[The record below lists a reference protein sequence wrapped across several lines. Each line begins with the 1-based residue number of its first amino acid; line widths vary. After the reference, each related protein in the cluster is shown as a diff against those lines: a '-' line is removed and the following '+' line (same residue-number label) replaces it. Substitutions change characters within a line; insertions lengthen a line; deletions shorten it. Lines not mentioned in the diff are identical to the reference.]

1 MIAKLKLLVV
11 VLLFSST
18 TFGQTLWTKISE
30 KEINKNEVRDRST
43 IPSSYHLFSLDLN
56 VMKQVLQNAPLNEL
70 NGNNQTQLS
79 FPDSEGLLATF
90 TVCEAPIMEAGL
102 QVKFPHLKSYTA
114 KGIDNPRTTLRF
126 SITDFGLHAMS
137 VTNEKGTYF
146 IDSYTKDSS
155 KYIVYY
161 KKNCTSGNEFICH
174 SKGESFPVKVKK
186 KETQNRLSN
195 DGIFRQ
201 YRMAL
206 TASSDYSQFHIDA
219 AGVTNGTLAQQK
231 SAVLS
236 ALVVTMTRVN
246 GIFERDLG
254 IRMNLVANN
263 DLLILI
269 GPDSF
274 QFAPDNFLNNNI
286 ALTDATIGHE
296 NYDIG
301 HVVMTIGYNMG
312 VPALCAFDKAAGTTG
327 SYTPVGDPFVIDYFS
342 HEVGHQFGAGHTF
355 YSSCGDQ
362 ADETVSVETGG
373 GTTIMSYAGICSP
386 VVQNHADAYFT
397 AATILQIQE
406 FINQPERN
414 CFTSTPSGSTAPEI
428 EPLNNYT
435 IPKGTPFLLKGNAT
449 ASNQSALTYCWEQ
462 IDIDSPYDNAQ
473 PQPPLSTNILGPN
486 FRSFPPI
493 SSPNRYFPSFSS
505 VMQGKLYPKWEVT
518 SDVARTMKFAFTVRD
533 NNLINGGQTQTG
545 ISEIYVS
552 EVGPFKITS
561 PNQVHT
567 YFPSGVSHYLT
578 WDVAGTTENGID
590 TETVTVLIST
600 DSGVTFTEL
609 VSNTPN
615 DGGEWIQFPNVESA
629 YCRIMIRPDNNVYY
643 ALSPNFSLGV
653 KISTTCTDY
662 TNTSNASIPV
672 TYNNGGYTN
681 IMINVA
687 DSRIIG
693 DVNFFATINHTQIHQ
708 CEMYLSSPTNPT
720 DFVHINNGFCYGYDV
735 QLKLKFDDENSTDIN
750 CEAPSTTLQTIIPY
764 QPLSAFIGQN
774 QQGNWTLRVKDT
786 WDGDDGTITN
796 WKLNIC
802 GEVADKIC
810 ATTVTTAGTTKTY
823 NGGTS
828 WSPSAPTIND
838 PVIIGA
844 NGSPASFVCKSLN
857 LNGKTISITGT
868 RTIEVVNAITGTGTI
883 NIATGASLLQRNDN
897 SVIEPTI
904 VLDKRTR
911 TNMRALDYIYWGSPL
926 KVTELST
933 LDQAISVSGGG
944 VAGAFDSKYKY
955 VSGDVT
961 ASGGWQP
968 LDAISPGKGF
978 ITRIK
983 QATPFATLNTPVNIA
998 IKQIFQG
1005 AANNGTITVPVT
1017 VTTNPLSARN
1027 NNLLSNPYPSAIDA
1041 NTFLAYNPILDGVI
1055 YLWKAQTANDGA
1067 VGSVYT
1073 QADYIAYT
1081 RAGATTFNGI
1091 DPNSFNGKIATGQG
1105 FKVRALASGNV
1116 VFNNCM
1122 RVSGNNTGFMRESF
1136 TNSTTDTPVNR
1147 YKLNLA
1153 DSNGNGNQILVAY
1166 LPETTL
1172 GYDRMYDAEILSVSS
1187 SQLYSFLENTS
1198 KKLAINARPTFEITD
1213 VVKLGISKTETTSE
1227 NFTISI
1233 DKKEGVFADTTIAI
1247 FLHDIEQ
1254 NVYHN
1259 LVSNAYNFTA
1269 NTDTVNDR
1277 FRVVYQNSTL
1287 NNAEIESYDVIATI
1301 NHENLNIRADFPL
1314 TNVSIFD
1321 VSGRLI
1327 SEFIVNNESTVSNAF
1342 IFEEGIYIAK
1352 IKLTNGVII
1361 TKKLINN
1368 K

>member
-161 KKNCTSGNEFICH
+161 KKDCTATEKFNCNADPSGFTPKIKNK
-174 SKGESFPVKVKK
+174 SNQSA
-186 KETQNRLSN
+186 LSN

-206 TASSDYSQFHIDA
+206 TADTDYSQFHIDA
-219 AGVTNGTLAQQK
+219 AGVTNGTVAQQK

-236 ALVVTMTRVN
+236 AMAVMMTRVN

-254 IRMNLVANN
+254 IRLNLVANN

-269 GPDSF
+269 GPTPYFTEADFS
-274 QFAPDNFLNNNI
+274 NENI
-286 ALTDATIGHE
+286 AFTDATIGHT

-301 HVVMTIGYNMG
+301 HMVCTIGYNMG
-312 VPALCAFDKAAGTTG
+312 VAALCAFDKAAGSTG

-355 YSSCGDQ
+355 YSTCGDM
-362 ADETVSVETGG
+362 ADESVSVEPGG

-386 VVQNHADAYFT
+386 VVQNHADAYFST
-397 AATILQIQE
+397 ATILQIQD

-414 CFTSTPSGSTAPEI
+414 CFTSTPSGSNAPEI

-493 SSPNRYFPSFSS
+493 SSPDRYFPSFSS
-505 VMQGKLYPKWEVT
+505 VMQGKLYPKWEVI

-533 NNLINGGQTQTG
+533 NNLINGGQTQTA

-561 PNQVHT
+561 PNQVNT
-567 YFPSGVSHYLT
+567 YFPSGVAHYLT

-590 TETVTVLIST
+590 TETVTVSIST
-600 DSGVTFTEL
+600 DNGVTFTPL
-609 VSNTPN
+609 VSNTLN
-615 DGGEWIQFPNVESA
+615 DGAEWIQFPNVESA
-629 YCRIMIRPDNNVYY
+629 YCRIMITPDNSVYY
-643 ALSPNFSLGV
+643 ALTPNFSLGQ
-653 KISTTCTDY
+653 KITTTCSNY
-662 TNTSNASIPV
+662 TNTANATIPLV
-672 TYNNGGYTN
+672 YDNGGYTD
-681 IMINVA
+681 ITINVPH
-687 DSRIIG
+687 SRIIS
-693 DVNFFATINHTQIHQ
+693 DVNFFATINHAQFHQ

-720 DFVHINNGFCYGYDV
+720 DFVHLNNGFCYGLDG
-735 QLKLKFDDENSTDIN
+735 QLKLKFDDDGMDIN
-750 CEAPSTTLQTIIPY
+750 CEGPPTVLQTIVPN

-774 QQGNWTLRVKDT
+774 QEGNWTLRVKDT
-786 WDGDDGTITN
+786 WEGDDGTITLWN
-796 WKLNIC
+796 LNIC
-802 GEVADKIC
+802 GEEANKIC
-810 ATTVTTAGTTKTY
+810 APVVASTGITKTY
-823 NGGTS
+823 TGGTNG
-828 WSPSAPTIND
+828 WSPSPPNEND
-838 PVIIGA
+838 PVIISV
-844 NGSPASFVCKSLN
+844 NGSPNSFVCNSLD

-868 RTIEVVNAITGTGTI
+868 RTIEVVNDITGTGTI
-883 NIATGASLLQRNDN
+883 NIATAASLLQRNDY
-897 SVIEPTI
+897 SVIEPAI
-904 VLDKRTR
+904 ILDKRTR

-926 KVTELST
+926 TNTPLSI
-933 LDQAISVSGGG
+933 LDNAIAVSGGG

-955 VSGDVT
+955 VAGDLT
-961 ASGGWQP
+961 STGGWQP

-983 QATPFATLNTPVNIA
+983 QATPFATLNIPVNIR

-1005 AANNGTITVPVT
+1005 VANNGIITVPVA
-1017 VTTNPLSARN
+1017 VTENLLSARN

-1055 YLWKAQTANDGA
+1055 YLWKAQTPATS
-1067 VGSVYT
+1067 VGYAI
-1073 QADYIAYT
+1073 ADYIAYT
-1081 RAGATTFNGI
+1081 RAGATASAEIGETPFDGM
-1091 DPNSFNGKIATGQG
+1091 IATGQG
-1105 FKVRALASGNV
+1105 FKVRALDNGV
-1116 VFNNCM
+1116 VEFNNCM
-1122 RVSGNNTGFMRESF
+1122 RVTGNNGQFMRESF
-1136 TNSTTDTPVNR
+1136 RNTSSPSQVNR
-1147 YKLNLA
+1147 YKLNLI

-1172 GYDRMYDAEILSVSS
+1172 GYDRMYDAELMAISNTKI
-1187 SQLYSFLENTS
+1187 YSFLDNST
-1198 KKLAINARPTFEITD
+1198 KKLAINARPDFEITD
-1213 VVKLGISKTETTSE
+1213 VVKLGMSKTETTSE

-1233 DKKEGVFADTTIAI
+1233 VEKEGVFADTAIAVYV
-1247 FLHDIEQ
+1247 HDMEQ

-1259 LVSNAYNFTA
+1259 LAIGGYNFTE
-1269 NTDTVNDR
+1269 NTNTVNER

-1287 NNAEIESYDVIATI
+1287 NNQEIEPYDVKATI
-1301 NHENLNIRADFPL
+1301 NHENLIIRSNFPI
-1314 TNVSIFD
+1314 TNVSVFD
-1321 VSGRLI
+1321 VSARLI
-1327 SEFIVNNESTVSNAF
+1327 SNVKVNNENIVNSAF
-1342 IFEEGIYIAK
+1342 NFAEGIYIAK
-1352 IKLTNGVII
+1352 IKMTNGVIA
-1361 TKKLINN
+1361 TKKLINH